1 MTTVTPHRAMLDN
14 PIRHSPTGAHARL
27 GSFGRRPVTQSATSM
42 TNVPVAGPALAVM
55 VAMPGLRA
63 TRWSP
68 STATIEG
75 RLLV

>member
-1 MTTVTPHRAMLDN
+1 MNRGAIPALWFRLRRRTT
-14 PIRHSPTGAHARL
+14 
-27 GSFGRRPVTQSATSM
+27 FGRYRLVAWSTTSM
-42 TNVPVAGPALAVM
+42 TNVPVAGPAVAVM
-55 VAMPGLRA
+55 VAMPGRRA